1 MKSKRGRGLQVK
13 DSSYLSVAGATK
25 NGGLGGRSHILP
37 KWWAL
42 KAESSIAPCNRCD
55 FKPH

>member
-1 MKSKRGRGLQVK
+1 MKSEKGRALQVK

-25 NGGLGGRSHILP
+25 NGGLGGRSHLLP
-37 KWWAL
+37 KLLAL
-42 KAESSIAPCNRCD
+42 KAESSIARCNRCD

>member
-1 MKSKRGRGLQVK
+1 MKIERGRGLQVK

-25 NGGLGGRSHILP
+25 NGGSGRSHLLA

-42 KAESSIAPCNRCD
+42 KAESSIARCRRCD

>member
-1 MKSKRGRGLQVK
+1 MKSERGRGLQVK

-37 KWWAL
+37 KLFAL
-42 KAESSIAPCNRCD
+42 KAKSSIVRCHRCD